1 MVVCR
6 VVSHVLKIRRGLASI
21 VVRRIPFSR
30 VALAQRRTEGVPS
43 VGSQRIF
50 HPRFL
55 IAEAFGMQQ
64 FATALHHEVLTLIG
78 RVNAAKVD
86 ALIGFRCCQKRIF
99 DVGRCRALFAFVI
112 DEVEELVVGAG
123 IVGLIELRS
132 GLVGR
137 HDDTGVEH
145 RHIALRRTV
154 GGIGGITRLRIGFE
168 MQVGEVGA
176 LPVGIVRPVGVSG
189 CSRPFLVFRNDDEV
203 NEHIAVTHR

>member
-1 MVVCR
+1 MVVGCG
-6 VVSHVLKIRRGLASI
+6 VLHILEIRRGLASI

-99 DVGRCRALFAFVI
+99 DVGRCRALAFI
-112 DEVEELVVGAG
+112 TDEVEELVVGAR

-132 GLVGR
+132 CLFGR
-137 HDDTGVEH
+137 HDDTGVKH

-154 GGIGGITRLRIGFE
+154 VGIGGIARLRISVE
-168 MQVGEVGA
+168 MQVLEVGA